1 MQVIIGIIMMAA
13 GGFMAIKSEVM
24 LDFFGRIEF
33 FEDKLASSGGSRLG
47 YKMVGLIVFFLGM
60 LTATGLIMGF
70 LEFVLAP
77 VLKYSNTM

>member
-1 MQVIIGIIMMAA
+1 MAA
-13 GGFMAIKSEVM
+13 GAFIAIKSDAM
-24 LDFFGRIEF
+24 LEFFGRIEF

-77 VLKYSNTM
+77 VLKYSRPE